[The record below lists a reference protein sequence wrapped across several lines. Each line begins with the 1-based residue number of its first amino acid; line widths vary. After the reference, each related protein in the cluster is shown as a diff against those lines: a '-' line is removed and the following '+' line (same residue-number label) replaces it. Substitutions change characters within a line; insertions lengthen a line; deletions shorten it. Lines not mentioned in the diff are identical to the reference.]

1 MAELGAPR
9 PLITPPS
16 GAVIFGPFRFDAA
29 DGALFRDGAEVP
41 LPPRALG
48 VLALLVERAGRLVPK
63 QLLLDTVWNDA
74 VVTETSLTEAVSVL
88 RQALCDNPQAPTYI
102 QTVHRRGYRFI
113 AAAEPAAP
121 AAAGQGQEPVM
132 AAGRAPAPSPSAG
145 GSRLQAPRTLNE
157 PARAA
162 TRLPRRTGLALA
174 IAAAA
179 IAAVLAGMWQSLRRP
194 APIAGTEAPRRLL
207 IGMPPGAVLDAG
219 VAPALA
225 LSPSGQELIFV
236 AREGGTQRLYLRA
249 LDRFEASPIVGSEG
263 AAAPFFSPGG
273 EWVGFFAHGK
283 LEKVSLAGGEPLVL
297 CDSPYPYGA
306 SWGED
311 GSILYA
317 PDYASGLRRVAA
329 AGGLPTVLTT
339 PDARAGEIGHRWPE
353 VLPGGR
359 AALFTVWR
367 RGGWKD
373 ASVELL
379 DLHSGHRR
387 VLIRGGSYARYAPT
401 GHLVFA
407 RAGGT
412 RGLAA
417 VPFDLERLAVFGSP
431 VAVLDGVRTDPAQ
444 GGGQFTLSRDGTL
457 VYLPGGPQGNGR
469 AVYRLAP
476 DGDGRALP
484 LPARPYRNLALSADG
499 RRLALTVRELDRS
512 ELWVSEIDR
521 GNLSRLT
528 YEGDSIEPVW
538 SPDGRSIAFAWA
550 RSGGRHEIFRVAADG
565 SRPPER
571 LLGGEGNSRFPT
583 SFSPDGRL
591 LAFTEI
597 APATGG
603 DLWVL
608 PLGGAPRPF
617 LRTGFNEEGAR
628 ISPDGRLLA
637 YESNESGSMEV
648 YVRSFPGPGGKWQI
662 SVGGGALPAW
672 SADGRRIVYRS
683 GTKLMAVELT
693 QGGAGRLSA
702 GPPHQEL
709 DEPELDRFAL
719 RPDGRSFLVF
729 RRASAEPERL
739 HVVLGFGRE
748 LARLAPAGGGTPFLP
763 AR

>member
-9 PLITPPS
+9 PFNALPS
-16 GAVIFGPFRFDAA
+16 GAVVFGPFRFDAA
-29 DGALFRDGAEVP
+29 DGALFRDAAEVP

-48 VLALLVERAGRLVPK
+48 VLALLVEHAGRLVPK

-88 RQALCDNPQAPTYI
+88 RQALGDNPQAPAYI

-121 AAAGQGQEPVM
+121 ATAGQGQRPVM
-132 AAGRAPAPSPSAG
+132 APGRAPAPLPSAG
-145 GSRLQAPRTLNE
+145 ASRPQAPRTPDE
-157 PARAA
+157 PPRAA

-179 IAAVLAGMWQSLRRP
+179 VAASLAGLWQSLRRP
-194 APIAGTEAPRRLL
+194 VPSAGTEAPRRLL
-207 IGMPPGAVLDAG
+207 IGIPAGAVLDAG
-219 VAPALA
+219 MAPALA
-225 LSPSGQELIFV
+225 LSPSGEQLIFV
-236 AREGGTQRLYLRA
+236 AREGGTQRLYLRG
-249 LDRFEASPIVGSEG
+249 LDRFEAGPIMGSEG
-263 AAAPFFSPGG
+263 AAAPFFSPSG

-311 GSILYA
+311 GSILFA
-317 PDYASGLRRVAA
+317 PDYASGLRRAAA
-329 AGGLPTVLTT
+329 AGGPPTVLTT

-379 DLHSGHRR
+379 DLHTGHRR
-387 VLIRGGSYARYAPT
+387 ELIRGGSDARYAPS

-417 VPFDLERLAVFGSP
+417 VAFDLGRLAVRGSP

-444 GGGQFTLSRDGTL
+444 GAGQFTMSRDGTL
-457 VYLPGGPQGNGR
+457 VYLPGGPQGNSR
-469 AVYRLAP
+469 AVYRFGP
-476 DGDGRALP
+476 DGVGRALP
-484 LPARPYRNLALSADG
+484 LPARSYRNLALSADG
-499 RRLALTVRELDRS
+499 RRLAWTVRELDRS

-538 SPDGRSIAFAWA
+538 SPDGRWIAFAWG
-550 RSGGRHEIFRVAADG
+550 RGGRHELFRVAADG

-571 LLGGEGNSRFPT
+571 LLGGGGNSRYPT

-597 APATGG
+597 APATGS

-637 YESNESGSMEV
+637 YASNESGNMEV

-662 SVGGGALPAW
+662 SVGGGVLPAW
-672 SADGRRIVYRS
+672 SADGRRIVYRN

-719 RPDGRSFLVF
+719 RPDGRGVLVF

-748 LARLAPAGGGTPFLP
+748 LTRLAPAGGPAPFLP

>member
-1 MAELGAPR
+1 
-9 PLITPPS
+9 
-16 GAVIFGPFRFDAA
+16 VVFGPFRFDAA

-63 QLLLDTVWNDA
+63 QLLLDTVWNDTF
-74 VVTETSLTEAVSVL
+74 VTETSLTEAVSVL
-88 RQALCDNPQAPTYI
+88 RQALRDSPQTPTYI

-113 AAAEPAAP
+113 APAEPAAP
-121 AAAGQGQEPVM
+121 AAEGTRERPGM
-132 AAGRAPAPSPSAG
+132 AAGRAPAPSPSAVA
-145 GSRLQAPRTLNE
+145 SRHQPPLPPGE
-157 PARAA
+157 PIRAA
-162 TRLPRRTGLALA
+162 TNRLPWRSGLALA

-179 IAAVLAGMWQSLRRP
+179 VAAGLVSLWPSLRRP
-194 APIAGTEAPRRLL
+194 PAPAAGTEAPRRLL
-207 IGMPPGAVLDAG
+207 IGIPAGAVLDAG
-219 VAPALA
+219 PAPALA
-225 LSPSGQELIFV
+225 LSPSGQQLIFV

-249 LDRFEASPIVGSEG
+249 LDRFEASPIIGSEG

-283 LEKVSLAGGEPLVL
+283 LEKVALAGGEPLVL

-311 GSILYA
+311 GSILFA
-317 PDYASGLRRVAA
+317 PDDASGLRRAAA
-329 AGGLPTVLTT
+329 AGGLPTVVTT
-339 PDARAGEIGHRWPE
+339 PDAKAGEIGHRWPE

-373 ASVELL
+373 ASIELL
-379 DLHSGHRR
+379 DLHTGHRR
-387 VLIRGGSYARYAPT
+387 QLIRGGSDARYVAT

-407 RAGGT
+407 RAGGSQ
-412 RGLAA
+412 GLAA
-417 VPFDLERLAVFGSP
+417 VPFDLGRLALLGSP
-431 VAVLDGVRTDPAQ
+431 VAVLDGLRTEPAQ
-444 GGGQFTLSRDGTL
+444 GAGQFTLSRDGTL

-469 AVYRLAP
+469 TVHRIGP
-476 DGDGRALP
+476 DGDARALP
-484 LPARPYRNLALSADG
+484 LPARSYRNLALSADG

-528 YEGDSIEPVW
+528 FEGDSIEPVW
-538 SPDGRSIAFAWA
+538 SPDGRWIAFAWA
-550 RSGGRHEIFRVAADG
+550 RGGRHEIFRVAADG
-565 SRPPER
+565 SGPPER
-571 LLGGEGNSRFPT
+571 LLGGGDERFPT

-597 APATGG
+597 APGTGA

-608 PLGGAPRPF
+608 PLARAARPF
-617 LRTGFNEEGAR
+617 LRTGFAEERAR
-628 ISPDGRLLA
+628 ISPDGRLIA
-637 YESNESGSMEV
+637 YESDESGSMEV

-662 SVGGGALPAW
+662 SVGGGSLPAW
-672 SADGRRIVYRS
+672 SADGRHIVYRR
-683 GTKLMAVELT
+683 GTALMSVELT
-693 QGGAGRLSA
+693 HGGGGRLSA
-702 GPPHQEL
+702 GPPRKEL

-719 RPDGRSFLVF
+719 RPDGRGAFVF
-729 RRASAEPERL
+729 RRASAEPDRL

-748 LARLAPAGGGTPFLP
+748 LARLAPRS

>member
-1 MAELGAPR
+1 MAELEAPR
-9 PLITPPS
+9 PVVPPPS
-16 GAVIFGPFRFDAA
+16 GAVVFGPFRFDAA

-48 VLALLVERAGRLVPK
+48 VLSLLVERAGRLVPK
-63 QLLLDTVWNDA
+63 QLLLDTVWSDA
-74 VVTETSLTEAVSVL
+74 VVTETSLAEAVSVL
-88 RQALCDNPQAPTYI
+88 RQALRDNPQAPTYI

-113 AAAEPAAP
+113 AAAEP
-121 AAAGQGQEPVM
+121 
-132 AAGRAPAPSPSAG
+132 
-145 GSRLQAPRTLNE
+145 QAPRRLDE
-157 PARAA
+157 PIGAA
-162 TRLPRRTGLALA
+162 ARLPRRTGLALA
-174 IAAAA
+174 IAVVAAA
-179 IAAVLAGMWQSLRRP
+179 AAVAFVLAGIWLSQRRP
-194 APIAGTEAPRRLL
+194 APLAGTETPRRLL
-207 IGMPPGAVLDAG
+207 VGIPPGAVLDAA

-225 LSPSGQELIFV
+225 LSPSGHGLIFV

-249 LDRFEASPIVGSEG
+249 LDRFEASPIAGSDG
-263 AAAPFFSPGG
+263 AAAPFFSPDG

-283 LEKVSLAGGEPLVL
+283 LEKVALAGGEPLIL

-311 GSILYA
+311 GSILFA
-317 PDYASGLRRVAA
+317 PDYASGLRRAAA
-329 AGGLPTVLTT
+329 AGGPPTVLTT
-339 PDARAGEIGHRWPE
+339 PDPRAGEIGHRWPE

-379 DLHSGHRR
+379 DLQTGQRR
-387 VLIRGGSYARYAPT
+387 ELIRGGSCARYAPT

-407 RAGGT
+407 RAGGAQ
-412 RGLAA
+412 GLAA
-417 VPFDLERLAVFGSP
+417 VAFDLGRLAVRGSP

-444 GGGQFTLSRDGTL
+444 GAAQFTLSRDGTL
-457 VYLPGGPQGNGR
+457 VYLPGGPQGNSR
-469 AVYRLAP
+469 AVYLLAP
-476 DGDGRALP
+476 DGGGRALP

-538 SPDGRSIAFAWA
+538 SPDGRWIAFAWA
-550 RSGGRHEIFRVAADG
+550 RGGRHQILRVMADG

-571 LLGGEGNSRFPT
+571 LLDGGNDRFPT

-597 APATGG
+597 TPSSGG

-608 PLGGAPRPF
+608 PLGGAPRLF
-617 LRTGFNEEGAR
+617 LRTGFDAERAR
-628 ISPDGRLLA
+628 FSPDGRWLA
-637 YESNESGSMEV
+637 YESNESGSIEV
-648 YVRSFPGPGGKWQI
+648 YVRPFPGPGGKWQI
-662 SVGGGALPAW
+662 SAGGGSLPAW

-683 GTKLMAVELT
+683 GTTLMAVELT
-693 QGGAGRLSA
+693 QDAAGRLSA

-709 DEPELDRFAL
+709 AEPELDRFAL
-719 RPDGRSFLVF
+719 HPDGRSFLVF
-729 RRASAEPERL
+729 RRAAAEPERL
-739 HVVLGFGRE
+739 HVVLGFGSE
-748 LARLAPAGGGTPFLP
+748 LARLAPAGGGSASFLP
-763 AR
+763 GR

>member
-1 MAELGAPR
+1 M
-9 PLITPPS
+9 
-16 GAVIFGPFRFDAA
+16 
-29 DGALFRDGAEVP
+29 P

-88 RQALCDNPQAPTYI
+88 RQALRDNPQAPTYI

-113 AAAEPAAP
+113 AAAEP
-121 AAAGQGQEPVM
+121 
-132 AAGRAPAPSPSAG
+132 
-145 GSRLQAPRTLNE
+145 QAPRMLHE
-157 PARAA
+157 PIRAGS
-162 TRLPRRTGLALA
+162 RLPRRTGLALA

-179 IAAVLAGMWQSLRRP
+179 LAAALAGMWQSLRRP
-194 APIAGTEAPRRLL
+194 APLAGTETPRRLL
-207 IGMPPGAVLDAG
+207 IGIPPGAVLDAG
-219 VAPALA
+219 LAPALA
-225 LSPSGQELIFV
+225 LSPSGEQLIFV

-263 AAAPFFSPGG
+263 AAAPFFSPDG

-283 LEKVSLAGGEPLVL
+283 LEKVALAGGEPLAV

-311 GSILYA
+311 GSILFA
-317 PDYASGLRRVAA
+317 PDYASGLRRAAA
-329 AGGLPTVLTT
+329 AGGQPTVLTT
-339 PDARAGEIGHRWPE
+339 PDPRAGEIGHRWPE

-379 DLHSGHRR
+379 DLQTGRR
-387 VLIRGGSYARYAPT
+387 RELIRGGSFARYAPT

-407 RAGGT
+407 RAGGAQ
-412 RGLAA
+412 GLAA
-417 VPFDLERLAVFGSP
+417 VAFDLGRLAVRGSP

-444 GGGQFTLSRDGTL
+444 GAGQFTLSRDGTL
-457 VYLPGGPQGNGR
+457 VYLPGGPQGNSR
-469 AVYRLAP
+469 AVYLLAP
-476 DGDGRALP
+476 AGGGRALP
-484 LPARPYRNLALSADG
+484 LPARSYRNLALSADG

-521 GNLSRLT
+521 GSLSRLT

-538 SPDGRSIAFAWA
+538 SPDGQWIAFAWA
-550 RSGGRHEIFRVAADG
+550 RGGRHEIFRVAADG

-571 LLGGEGNSRFPT
+571 LLGGGGNIRFPT

-597 APATGG
+597 APATGA

-608 PLGGAPRPF
+608 PLGGAPWPF
-617 LRTGFNEEGAR
+617 LRTGFNEAGAR
-628 ISPDGRLLA
+628 FSPDGRWLA

-648 YVRSFPGPGGKWQI
+648 YVRPFPGPGGKWQI
-662 SVGGGALPAW
+662 SVGGGSLPAW
-672 SADGRRIVYRS
+672 SADSRRVVYRS

-693 QGGAGRLSA
+693 QDAAGRLSA

-748 LARLAPAGGGTPFLP
+748 LARLAPAGGRAP
-763 AR
+763 